1 MGFTLPGPPQTG
13 HFVRVLDDKL
23 AVVPL
28 PGDDIM
34 ILFFPEQLQ
43 DKVPELDL
51 PGPRARLG
59 LVGPFWEGDPCEKR
73 DKRAEGL
80 VCGTEAPRTTVNEV
94 VGQHMLEITRKRTPL
109 HLSDVDLKRIR

>member
-1 MGFTLPGPPQTG
+1 
-13 HFVRVLDDKL
+13 
-23 AVVPL
+23 
-28 PGDDIM
+28 M